1 MGNGMKMF
9 LVLALL
15 FSGIYLFSISH
26 RYIKA
31 AKRNKIRKARLKKE
45 DEFRQRKLRLE
56 KIREEKAWLVEL
68 RRKEIKRQFKWLEEM
83 NQNIKSK
90 IKVE

>member
-1 MGNGMKMF
+1 MKMF

-26 RYIKA
+26 RYIKV
-31 AKRNKIRKARLKKE
+31 AKRNKIRKARLRKE
-45 DEFRQRKLRLE
+45 DEFRQKKLSLE